1 MKWILTVDAQSVA
14 LPVNGSLPLC
24 LRPRWWKKAND
35 IDVLPAFF
43 FWNALI
49 QNKLFDGWKKKH
61 TNTHARTHTRSW
73 LLFARTE
80 IRKSLFYCTISGNFF
95 LRSFVFS
102 SVKRESRLFTNVKIV
117 FYLKALCFKFYPLE
131 VSNYFLILFLIQRT
145 MLANANP
152 RAFSAV
158 SSRFSSTEAWNQR
171 KYAQFKG
178 EEQKKKLS
186 EKRIMF
192 LSMRFC
198 L

>member
-1 MKWILTVDAQSVA
+1 MNTYGRCAIRCIACKWQPTALSSSSVVKEGQRYWCS
-14 LPVNGSLPLC
+14 PG
-24 LRPRWWKKAND
+24 
-35 IDVLPAFF
+35 FF
-43 FWNALI
+43 LLKNALI
-49 QNKLFDGWKKKH
+49 QNKLFDGWKKNTLTH
-61 TNTHARTHTRSW
+61 THAHTHEVDCYSQEPRFGNRCFITR
-73 LLFARTE
+73 FPG
-80 IRKSLFYCTISGNFF
+80 FCF

-117 FYLKALCFKFYPLE
+117 LYLKAFCFKFYPLE

-178 EEQKKKLS
+178 GEQK
-186 EKRIMF
+186 EKNSAR
-192 LSMRFC
+192 SG
-198 L
+198 